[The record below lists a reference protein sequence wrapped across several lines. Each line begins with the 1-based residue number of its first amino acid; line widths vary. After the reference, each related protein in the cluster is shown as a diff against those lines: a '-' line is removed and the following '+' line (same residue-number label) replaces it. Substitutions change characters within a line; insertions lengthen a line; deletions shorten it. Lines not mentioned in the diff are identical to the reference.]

1 MKKEQKKLFETERL
15 RADTK
20 ILDNIEK
27 LDAKNIELY
36 KPKPANKNLKFS
48 FDKIPFIT
56 GKNNDKN

>member
-36 KPKPANKNLKFS
+36 KPTPANKNLKLS
-48 FDKIPFIT
+48 FDKILL
-56 GKNNDKN
+56 